1 MAQNSAD
8 SDAEQTYEL
17 TVDPDTVITG
27 LKINSKPGEERR
39 VLFHKDMHG
48 NYGSGTLR
56 DVRGLMWDGEGPIQ
70 LRPRDFLREDIGDYL
85 EARTQGKRVAE
96 EEGGDPDKGAEIAAK
111 EWEDQARAWLQEEIV
126 VEPRFP
132 EETRTVYHISYEPD
146 E

>member
-1 MAQNSAD
+1 MAQNSAGT
-8 SDAEQTYEL
+8 DAEQAHEL
-17 TVDPDTVITG
+17 TVDPDTIISG

-39 VLFHKDMHG
+39 VLFHKNMHG

-96 EEGGDPDKGAEIAAK
+96 EEGGDPDKGAEVAAK

-126 VEPRFP
+126 VEPRIP
-132 EETRTVYHISYEPD
+132 EETRTVYHISYESD